1 MDEETRI
8 EESLAARSRAELWC
22 LSILLGECAGVIY
35 VLGTVTLKV
44 LNLW

>member
-1 MDEETRI
+1 MEKPVSTFNP
-8 EESLAARSRAELWC
+8 AELCC

-35 VLGTVTLKV
+35 VLGTIALKV